1 MFIVFEGIDRSG
13 KSSQVKLLA
22 EKIPNSKV
30 VCFPCRT
37 TRTGQLIDDYLT
49 GKYDIDAETA
59 QLLFSANRRE
69 MQLEITKML
78 EENIVIICD
87 RYNLSSIAYGGAN
100 GINPEWAKEID
111 RGIIQPDITFFM
123 NIDPEVSAMRGNFG
137 NERYENVVFQ
147 RKVAANF
154 EECVGGFGS
163 NIVRIDAS
171 KSVADIHKLVL
182 GWTSSFS
189 Q

>member
-13 KSSQVKLLA
+13 KSSQVNLLA

-30 VCFPCRT
+30 ICFPCRT

-49 GKYDIDAETA
+49 GKYNIDGATS

-69 MQLEITKML
+69 MQLEISDLLKQGVT
-78 EENIVIICD
+78 VICD

-100 GINPEWAKEID
+100 GIDPEWARELD
-111 RGIIQPDITFFM
+111 NGIIQPNITFFM
-123 NIDPEVSAMRGNFG
+123 YIDPEVSAQRGNFG
-137 NERYENVVFQ
+137 NERYETLVFQ

-154 EECVGGFGS
+154 EECVGEFGS

-189 Q
+189 R